1 MHVVALGVVVLAAGM
16 LWCLARV
23 RAEFRQTGQLRA
35 ATVTIVWLV
44 YALHFAVTVYAAWKR
59 PWPLDVRLPVS
70 NVAGASLVI
79 VGAVL
84 YLGGIGAFGSF
95 KRKSGLDSSR
105 LVTTGIYAWSRN
117 PQNVGWALFLLGF
130 GVAARS
136 GVALL
141 LAGLFW
147 LAFRSYL
154 PLEEEVLRQRF
165 GSEYEKYCKR
175 VRRYFGPAKR
185 KELGKAS

>member
-1 MHVVALGVVVLAAGM
+1 M
-16 LWCLARV
+16 
-23 RAEFRQTGQLRA
+23 
-35 ATVTIVWLV
+35 
-44 YALHFAVTVYAAWKR
+44 
-59 PWPLDVRLPVS
+59 
-70 NVAGASLVI
+70 I

-84 YLGGIGAFGSF
+84 YLAGIGAFGSF
-95 KRKSGLDSSR
+95 KRMSGLDSSR

-154 PLEEEVLRQRF
+154 PLEEEMLRQRF

-175 VRRYFGPAKR
+175 VRRYFGHGAR
-185 KELGKAS
+185 S

>member
-1 MHVVALGVVVLAAGM
+1 M
-16 LWCLARV
+16 
-23 RAEFRQTGQLRA
+23 
-35 ATVTIVWLV
+35 
-44 YALHFAVTVYAAWKR
+44 
-59 PWPLDVRLPVS
+59 
-70 NVAGASLVI
+70 I

-84 YLGGIGAFGSF
+84 YLAGIGAFGSF
-95 KRKSGLDSSR
+95 QRMSGLDSSR

-117 PQNVGWALFLLGF
+117 PQNVGWTLFLVGF

-154 PLEEEVLRQRF
+154 PLEEEMLRQRF
-165 GSEYEKYCKR
+165 GSEYEEYCKR
-175 VRRYFGPAKR
+175 VRRYFGHGAR
-185 KELGKAS
+185 S